1 MYNDVN
7 NELSAFETEHD
18 RVWSNLPWFVNET
31 LEADE
36 FVEAKTHLATCLVC
50 RREVASLEVL
60 RRALSTRTLD
70 PKCETALDRLH
81 ARLDAS
87 TKRAWTFPWAAA
99 AVLVIM
105 TGLAGIINL
114 NSGLISNLGTD
125 NAYITLGARTTEMD
139 ETGTYAARI
148 VFDRD
153 VTELQLRRLLLS
165 SQVELI
171 DGPTPRGAYT
181 IAMPAVKNV
190 EDLQAAVARLRDSKQ
205 VLFVEPIVG
214 IGGKY

>member
-1 MYNDVN
+1 
-7 NELSAFETEHD
+7 
-18 RVWSNLPWFVNET
+18 
-31 LEADE
+31 
-36 FVEAKTHLATCLVC
+36 
-50 RREVASLEVL
+50 
-60 RRALSTRTLD
+60 
-70 PKCETALDRLH
+70 
-81 ARLDAS
+81 
-87 TKRAWTFPWAAA
+87 
-99 AVLVIM
+99 
-105 TGLAGIINL
+105 
-114 NSGLISNLGTD
+114 
-125 NAYITLGARTTEMD
+125 MD